1 VQLESIEQG
10 SRARPEVALVV
21 RKIMAV
27 AIGSGTIIAIAVA
40 IGSPIGVISIA
51 IAGVAIWLA
60 ITVIDRRRIAVEWD
74 SVTIG
79 VRWRWI
85 ISCGISAII
94 TAMITAVIAMIATA
108 EPIADDRSNHSA
120 NDRTCDPLTTVM
132 MMVMVMMVIVIILG
146 LGRAC
151 GERGRRGQAS
161 EDKMTH
167 LLLLLI
173 DALRLWLAPPAVHR
187 RKYLGFIALT

>member
-1 VQLESIEQG
+1 
-10 SRARPEVALVV
+10 VALVV
-21 RKIMAV
+21 PKIMAV
-27 AIGSGTIIAIAVA
+27 AIGSGTVIAIAVA
-40 IGSPIGVISIA
+40 IGSSVGVIPIA

-60 ITVIDRRRIAVEWD
+60 RTVIDRRRIAVEWD
-74 SVTIG
+74 SVTVG

-94 TAMITAVIAMIATA
+94 AAMITAVIAMIATA

-120 NDRTCDPLTTVM
+120 NDRSCDPLTTVM
-132 MMVMVMMVIVIILG
+132 MMMVMMVMVIILG

-187 RKYLGFIALT
+187 RKYLGFIAVT

>member
-1 VQLESIEQG
+1 
-10 SRARPEVALVV
+10 VALVV

-40 IGSPIGVISIA
+40 IGSPIGVIPIA

-94 TAMITAVIAMIATA
+94 AAMITAVIAMIATA
-108 EPIADDRSNHSA
+108 EPIADDRSKHSA
-120 NDRTCDPLTTVM
+120 TDRSCDPLTTVM
-132 MMVMVMMVIVIILG
+132 MMMVMVMMVMVIILG

-187 RKYLGFIALT
+187 RKYLGFIAVT